1 MLHRYR
7 SLPQCLSGR
16 RQFCST
22 WDGFSVKMLCIV
34 VFLVAIRAL
43 DHRDVGVNCFHLDV
57 QKVNHIVLD
66 NEKVDKSNLHRYLR
80 EHEQTLLFGKEST
93 NDFSIV
99 SVRRRKRT
107 TRSTEKLIEFNIS
120 DSTDE
125 SFLVK
130 LQKSNILI
138 DDSFALIES
147 YDNSTQLLDDSYL
160 LVQKLAD
167 CFYRND
173 HAAFDL
179 CEGEVRGLI
188 KLNQSDLILH
198 PLPERFGSSNHV
210 LINKNRTSNFT
221 TAHVTQ
227 TDENVIFE
235 PDMSHY
241 EPTYFS
247 MASKDRSKRHIG
259 NIKVPDTLHVETA
272 IFIDKDLYRHMS
284 KNFPKNTEAH
294 LIRFVLAMVNGVQLL
309 YNHPSLGHPINFI
322 LKRLE
327 ILHNDP
333 KELRRSSDIDVYLN
347 SFCGWQRK
355 LNPISDADPVHFDH
369 AVILTGLDLYVVS
382 KTGKVSNQVVG
393 LAPVAGM
400 CTMTSSCTINEGK
413 HFESVF
419 VVSHEIG
426 HNLGMRHDTS
436 ENNCDPSQYIMS
448 PTLGSGKITW
458 SSCSR
463 NYLSSFLKTTQ
474 AVCLF
479 DRGHVGPSLDHTA
492 QGMLPGERFDADQ
505 QCMLK
510 YGKDSIRSEAQHI
523 ADICRDLHCQR
534 DRYTWTSHPALE
546 GTACGTLMW
555 CRSGA
560 CVSKIPGLTIQSSG
574 KHITAFKTIDKKAF
588 IEGLKFASLK
598 QDTARTLNTIPTWD
612 AWSEPSECESGCLY
626 GESGRLKEGSVGLRQ
641 YSRTCLDKRNS
652 CTGSNKKYESCI
664 AKQCYNIARTTILDF
679 ANQICDRAK
688 AFDSDIRG
696 IGLQKVAEDPEEAC
710 KVFCETKAGDP
721 KTKSWIFPD
730 GTACRIRSADFD
742 DYFYCI
748 SGRCQKFSCNG
759 SSENFYRIDPM
770 FCPESSI
777 SPDRASNSIQ
787 QENGRD
793 YKSLNVIQDAHQT
806 GRKPE
811 NVTQNSVFYS
821 YPERRRLPDANFYK
835 ADNYGRWRARQF
847 EPEKYDKLSQLQSRK
862 NQWDIKS
869 GCHFSCMEKSKGIQ
883 IVASRMDIRTSI
895 QLCTPNTI
903 ACDKVLTTYEY
914 ATRLCKRYQQ
924 KVRSLSG
931 VGMQIAPSV
940 EDPDRS
946 CRIAC
951 QDNFIRHR
959 FYLVN
964 GEQGHFPFGAR
975 CNHDEPN
982 RYCVNG
988 KCLRFGEDDTP
999 LNESYNSLAHL
1010 RTKRNAKRVK
1020 RHFEYFS
1027 PINVTER
1034 ISQEYIENLIASID
1048 FARTTGEIYEDNIDF
1063 RNPIYFSP

>member
-1 MLHRYR
+1 MPRRYR
-7 SLPQCLSGR
+7 SLQQQRLVLR
-16 RQFCST
+16 RQVCSK
-22 WDGFSVKMLCIV
+22 WDAFSVKMLGIV
-34 VFLVAIRAL
+34 VFLAAIYAV
-43 DHRDVGVNCFHLDV
+43 DHHNIGVSCFRLDV

-66 NEKVDKSNLHRYLR
+66 NAKVDTNNLHRYLR

-93 NDFSIV
+93 NNFSIV
-99 SVRRRKRT
+99 RVRRKKRA
-107 TRSTEKLIEFNIS
+107 TRSTEKLIRFNIS
-120 DSTDE
+120 DSSNE
-125 SFLVK
+125 NFSVK
-130 LQKSNILI
+130 LRKSDILI
-138 DDSFALIES
+138 DDSFAFIES
-147 YDNSTQLLDDSYL
+147 FGNSTQLLDDSYQL
-160 LVQKLAD
+160 AQKYAD

-179 CEGEVRGLI
+179 CEGGARGVI
-188 KLNQSDLILH
+188 KSNESDIILH
-198 PLPERFGSSNHV
+198 PLPERFGPNNHI
-210 LINKNRTSNFT
+210 LINKNKPFNFT

-241 EPTYFS
+241 EPSYFS
-247 MASKDRSKRHIG
+247 TAGKDRSKRHIG
-259 NIKVPDTLHVETA
+259 NIKVPDTLFVETA
-272 IFIDKDLYRHMS
+272 IFIDKDLYQHMS
-284 KNFPKNTEAH
+284 KNFPKDTEAH
-294 LIRFVLAMVNGVQLL
+294 LIRFVLAMINGVQLL
-309 YNHPSLGHPINFI
+309 YSHPSLGHPINFI

-333 KELRRSSDIDVYLN
+333 KDLRRSSDIDVYLN

-355 LNPISDADPVHFDH
+355 LNPLSDADPVHFDH

-458 SSCSR
+458 SACSR
-463 NYLSSFLKTTQ
+463 NYLNSFLKTTQ

-479 DRGHVGPSLDHTA
+479 DRGHYGPSLDHAA

-510 YGKDSIRSEAQHI
+510 YGKDSIRSQAQNI

-555 CRSGA
+555 CRSGN
-560 CVSKIPGLTIQSSG
+560 CVSKIPGLTVQSSG
-574 KHITAFKTIDKKAF
+574 KHITAFKTIDKKTF
-588 IEGLKFASLK
+588 IDGLKFASLK
-598 QDTARTLNTIPTWD
+598 QDTPRILNTIPTWNE
-612 AWSEPSECESGCLY
+612 WREPTECESGCLY

-641 YSRTCLDKRNS
+641 YSRTCLDKRNN
-652 CTGSNKKYESCI
+652 CRGSNKKYETCI
-664 AKQCYNIARTTILDF
+664 AKQCYNIARTTILEF

-688 AFDSDIRG
+688 AFDSDILE
-696 IGLQKVAEDPEEAC
+696 IGLQKVADDPEEAC
-710 KVFCETKAGDP
+710 KIFCETKTGDS

-730 GTACRIRSADFD
+730 GTACRIHNADFD
-742 DYFYCI
+742 DYYYCI
-748 SGRCQKFSCNG
+748 SGRCQKFSCN
-759 SSENFYRIDPM
+759 SSSDNFYRIDPL
-770 FCPESSI
+770 FCPDSSI
-777 SPDRASNSIQ
+777 SPDRGMNSIQ
-787 QENGRD
+787 HENGRD
-793 YKSLNVIQDAHQT
+793 YKNMNAPPDNYQIT
-806 GRKPE
+806 RKIE
-811 NVTQNSVFYS
+811 NVTHNS
-821 YPERRRLPDANFYK
+821 ERRRIPEANFYK
-835 ADNYGRWRARQF
+835 ADNYVRWRGRQF
-847 EPEKYDKLSQLQSRK
+847 EPEKYDKLSQLQARK

-869 GCHFSCMEKSKGIQ
+869 GCHFSCMGKSKGIQ

-924 KVRSLSG
+924 KVRGLSG
-931 VGMQIAPSV
+931 IGMQIAPSV

-1010 RTKRNAKRVK
+1010 RTKRDARRVK
-1020 RHFEYFS
+1020 RHFEYFA
-1027 PINVTER
+1027 PVNVTER
-1034 ISQEYIENLIASID
+1034 LSQEYIESLIANID
-1048 FARTTGEIYEDNIDF
+1048 FTRTTGEIYEDNIDF
-1063 RNPIYFSP
+1063 RNPIYFIP

>member
-1 MLHRYR
+1 KCSP
-7 SLPQCLSGR
+7 SLRFWRRRR
-16 RQFCST
+16 RQSLARNT
-22 WDGFSVKMLCIV
+22 SGEID
-34 VFLVAIRAL
+34 
-43 DHRDVGVNCFHLDV
+43 
-57 QKVNHIVLD
+57 
-66 NEKVDKSNLHRYLR
+66 EKNLHQFLK
-80 EHEQTLLFGKEST
+80 EHEKLLLFGE
-93 NDFSIV
+93 NDAASAEDFTIV

-107 TRSTEKLIEFNIS
+107 TRSTERLISFNVS
-120 DSTDE
+120 NSAVADFSVE
-125 SFLVK
+125 LR
-130 LQKSNILI
+130 KSNILI
-138 DDSFALIES
+138 DDSFAFIES
-147 YDNSTQLLDDSYL
+147 YDNSTQLLDDSYQ
-160 LVQKLAD
+160 LVQQYAD

-179 CEGEVRGLI
+179 CEGGIRGLL
-188 KLNQSDLILH
+188 KSNQSDLIVH
-198 PLPERFGSSNHV
+198 PLPERFGSSSHV
-210 LINKNRTSNFT
+210 LIYRNRTNDSAAPSTN
-221 TAHVTQ
+221 Q

-235 PDMSHY
+235 PDMAAY
-241 EPTYFS
+241 EPTFNEPR
-247 MASKDRSKRHIG
+247 DRRNKRHIS

-294 LIRFVLAMVNGVQLL
+294 LIRFVLAMINGVQLL
-309 YNHPSLGHPINFI
+309 YNHPSLGRPINFI

-333 KELRRSSDIDVYLN
+333 KDLRRSSDIDVYLN

-436 ENNCDPSQYIMS
+436 ENNCDPSLYIMS

-458 SSCSR
+458 SACSR
-463 NYLSSFLKTTQ
+463 NYLNTFLKTSQ
-474 AVCLF
+474 SVCLF
-479 DRGHVGPSLDHTA
+479 DRGHVAPNLDHNVE
-492 QGMLPGERFDADQ
+492 GKLPGERFDADQ

-510 YGKDSIRSEAQHI
+510 YGKDSIRSQSQNV

-555 CRSGA
+555 CRSGV

-574 KHITAFKTIDKKAF
+574 KHITAFKTIDKKTF
-588 IEGLKFASLK
+588 IQGLKFASLK
-598 QDTARTLNTIPTWD
+598 QDTARTLNSVTTWEAWGNPT
-612 AWSEPSECESGCLY
+612 ECESGCLY

-641 YSRTCLDKRNS
+641 YNRACRDKRNS
-652 CTGSNKKYESCI
+652 CPGSNKKYETCI
-664 AKQCYNIARTTILDF
+664 AKQCYNIARTTILEF
-679 ANQICDRAK
+679 ANQICGRAK
-688 AFDSDIRG
+688 EFDSDILG
-696 IGLQKVAEDPEEAC
+696 MGLQKVADDAEDAC
-710 KVFCETKAGDP
+710 KVFCETKSGTP

-730 GTACRIRSADFD
+730 GTACRVQSADFD

-748 SGRCQKFSCNG
+748 GGRCQKFSCNN
-759 SSENFYRIDPM
+759 SADNFHRIDST
-770 FCPESSI
+770 FCPDSFTSA
-777 SPDRASNSIQ
+777 DRVSNSIQ

-793 YKSLNVIQDAHQT
+793 YKSLNLLKEAQPT
-806 GRKPE
+806 SRKPE
-811 NVTQNSVFYS
+811 NVTQNSVVYNF
-821 YPERRRLPDANFYK
+821 PERKRFPEANFYK
-835 ADNYGRWRARQF
+835 ADAYSRWRARNF
-847 EPEKYDKLSQLQSRK
+847 EPVSYDRNSQLRLRK
-862 NQWDIKS
+862 NQWEVKS
-869 GCHFSCMEKSKGIQ
+869 GCHFNCMEKSKGIQ
-883 IVASRMDIRTSI
+883 IVASKMDIRTSI

-903 ACDKVLTTYEY
+903 ACDKMQSTYEY

-924 KVRSLSG
+924 KVRGLSG
-931 VGMQIAPSV
+931 TGMQIAASV

-946 CRIAC
+946 CRVAC
-951 QDNFIRHR
+951 QDGFIRHR

-964 GEQGHFPFGAR
+964 GEQGHFPFGTR
-975 CNHDEPN
+975 CNLDEPN
-982 RYCVNG
+982 RFCVNG

-999 LNESYNSLAHL
+999 VNELYNSLAHL
-1010 RTKRNAKRVK
+1010 RAKRSLSRVR
-1020 RHFEYFS
+1020 RHFEFYS
-1027 PINVTER
+1027 PINITER
-1034 ISQEYIENLIASID
+1034 INQEYLDNLIAHIDFEKTTGDVYEDSID
-1048 FARTTGEIYEDNIDF
+1048 FRT
-1063 RNPIYFSP
+1063 PIYFSP